1 MANSRRLRILVLLD
15 RDEMAADVFA
25 EAAGDLKEIVYASL
39 IRVEVNRMTLMS
51 KSCVEC
57 RNGELLTLPFS
68 MAFQPIIDVR
78 SNRVFA
84 HEALVRGPAGEGAGS
99 VLSAIDATNR
109 YAFDQQC
116 RVKAIEL
123 AASLYEGGDD
133 VGLSINFMP
142 NAVYEPLAC
151 IRLTLAAAMRT
162 KFPTKNIIFEFTEN
176 EKLDTAH
183 LFNILRVYRDMGF
196 RTAIDDFGAGH
207 AGLAL
212 LAEFQPDIAK
222 LDMALIRD
230 IDKDA
235 PRQKIVRHTVA
246 MLHDLGVTPL
256 CEGIETAAELDTLK
270 ELGVSLMQGYFIARP
285 AFEALAKPNSE
296 MLRAVA

>member
-1 MANSRRLRILVLLD
+1 
-15 RDEMAADVFA
+15 
-25 EAAGDLKEIVYASL
+25 
-39 IRVEVNRMTLMS
+39 MS

-57 RNGELLTLPFS
+57 RNGESFTLPFS

-78 SNRVFA
+78 TSQVFA
-84 HEALVRGPAGEGAGS
+84 HEALVRGPAGEGAGT
-99 VLSAIDATNR
+99 VLSVIDASNR

-123 AASLYEGGDD
+123 AASLYDPNDD

-142 NAVYEPLAC
+142 NAVYEPRAC

-162 KFPTKNIIFEFTEN
+162 KFPTKKIIFEFTES
-176 EKLDTAH
+176 EQLDTAH
-183 LFNILRVYRDMGF
+183 LFNILLAYRDMGF

-212 LAEFQPDIAK
+212 LAAFQPDIAK
-222 LDMALIRD
+222 LDMALIRG
-230 IDKDA
+230 IDTDTA
-235 PRQKIVRHTVA
+235 RQKIVKHTVA

-256 CEGIETAAELDTLK
+256 CEGIETLGELEALK
-270 ELGVSLMQGYFIARP
+270 DLGVNLMQGYLIARP
-285 AFEALAKPNSE
+285 AFEALAPLRSE
-296 MLRAVA
+296 ALGRVA